1 MNPNLTRRRRNNR
14 AASETLTIGIT
25 IPLKLWRGFRNGI
38 RHFRNGIF
46 TARDIVSSLIFAGIN
61 GAVYI
66 YTVSIVCGGSFPR
79 SDIII
84 PSLVRLDFWPFH
96 LTVISRVCR
105 GNQSQR
111 AAEAVF
117 QGTAGCNAMGG
128 DGRAVRLVAPAVLV
142 QGEVQLAVR
151 IFADHVFTA
160 VVAGED
166 GAIVQG
172 RAVRAGGEL
181 LLGSP
186 GRHVILEQ
194 AHADAGILRQALID
208 GDGSRTQIDI
218 RCIAFDL
225 RVAADDHRSSVA
237 RAHAIFGVAGDRAAV
252 HGKLLWGVH
261 APFRS
266 RDGAAVHGKLI
277 CGVHAAL
284 HARDFS
290 AVHGEFTARAGLY
303 AVGERVFSL
312 DRTRAIGIT
321 VAQGQRAVLIHE
333 NECDVL
339 ARRINQ
345 RRRKRFAVQTEVHIT
360 GNINVVIDRDV
371 AGQVVVACGELVKA
385 LTLFGSCRPAVI
397 QRLRLRVIGQRLPYR
412 VAVRAV
418 VRAALAANG
427 VDMQVA
433 VGEDDAVAVEL
444 LAVGAVAGEGLQV
457 VLCQRVFYAIG
468 NGEIAVL
475 GRRARRGHANR
486 LCPAGQLAADGD
498 GLAAFQIDVAR
509 LAARRVAADGHIA
522 GDGEGGTVHIHA
534 AAIVTRRVAGDAAAV
549 HGEPAARINEHTAAI
564 ALIAAADCVAGDA
577 AAVHIKR
584 AALHTHAAAFAV
596 TVVFGILVAGNAA
609 VVHGKGAG
617 EIIHAAVISRDGTAV
632 HLKQIFIRHAG
643 TVSADAAAIHNE
655 SASFVYVHAGSFRR
669 AGDRSVARLAAI
681 AVAQRQRPACPDI
694 DYIIVYTGFQSN
706 AVPIQAEHEPYLL
719 SANAFDAPSAVK
731 RYVLRQVVLAGHCGQ
746 LGRAPPRLKAEHALL
761 LCVAADSGALVPAGF
776 SVLAV
781 AAVVLMGQAVVEVD
795 IITLRLD
802 GIAAG
807 SVGDD
812 SALDVR
818 CTFGEGGNGE
828 IVAGVGGHVSSHA
841 DAGPGCQTGLTDG
854 EGLQALI
861 AEREKDI
868 VRISVLSRVAGDVHG
883 AGDGESSA
891 FAHIHATAVVDTFRI
906 ADRVLGDAA
915 AGHFEGAVAHI
926 HAAAIAAAAGGL
938 VVGDLTAIHIKYGAF
953 NRPFNTYAAAIYGA
967 VSGDAA
973 AVHIKCAVHIHAA
986 AGAGAVRD
994 HARTA
999 AALAVAEG
1007 KGTAILDG
1015 DRVKLAVGRNAV
1027 AVQAE
1032 HHAALGFPSAVDL
1045 NSPRQIVVSCPV
1057 DLIQT
1062 GNTLPV
1068 GNVPAVL
1075 RAARLAAD
1083 GVIGVL
1089 RPLRQCRRLAEPL
1102 GQRLQLLR
1110 VFQLCLLSLGQGVII
1125 RVADGLKRL
1134 VDLHG
1139 ILIVHAVQFRRVRQS
1154 VDHRLHLGHGLV
1166 LLCGR
1171 IFLLFFLFRR
1181 LALLLRFRRLALLLR
1196 FRRLIFLLRFP
1207 VCRVCRFLHGRGR
1220 LRRPLRLLCQ
1230 RRRGQ
1235 QRQAQGQRHETAQD
1249 TLLHRSPPVRFLL
1262 CPNQSPT
1269 DRDLPVGS
1277 SPYGSGGAPGQFFSF
1292 RRSV

>member
-1 MNPNLTRRRRNNR
+1 MGLNTQRCVKRQRAAGTNLFLCQNLVQIRRVDLFSGRGIHIHCNGDGFIITAKVGCFIDGQALCDSGAFGVVGRCDGGFNDVIARVDGVSGQWCFICFSVVTAVLGCLIPLEGNLGEQIQIVVLTVMNYDVGFLGVGNLAAGEGLVVGIALPIDRRR
-14 AASETLTIGIT
+14 S
-25 IPLKLWRGFRNGI
+25 FRNGI

-111 AAEAVF
+111 AAEAAF
-117 QGTAGCNAMGG
+117 QGTAGCNAIGG
-128 DGRAVRLVAPAVLV
+128 DGRAVRLVAPAMLV
-142 QGEVQLAVR
+142 QGEVQLAVHVPADYV
-151 IFADHVFTA
+151 FAA

-186 GRHVILEQ
+186 SRHVIREQ

-290 AVHGEFTARAGLY
+290 AVHGEFTARAGPY
-303 AVGERVFSL
+303 AVGERVFSP
-312 DRTRAIGIT
+312 DRTRALGIT
-321 VAQGQRAVLIHE
+321 VAQSQRAVLIHE
-333 NECDVL
+333 NESNAL

-444 LAVGAVAGEGLQV
+444 LAVGAVAGEGVQV
-457 VLCQRVFYAIG
+457 GLRQRIIYAIG

-475 GRRARRGHANR
+475 GRRVRRGHAD
-486 LCPAGQLAADGD
+486 LGILTKFAADRD
-498 GLAAFQIDVAR
+498 GLITGQVNVTR

-522 GDGEGGTVHIHA
+522 GDGEVVAVHIHA

-549 HGEPAARINEHTAAI
+549 HGEPAVRINVHAAATA
-564 ALIAAADCVAGDA
+564 LSAAADCVAGDA

-596 TVVFGILVAGNAA
+596 RVFGIPVACDAA

-617 EIIHAAVISRDGTAV
+617 EILHAAVISRDGTAV
-632 HLKQIFIRHAG
+632 HLKQIVILHAG
-643 TVSADAAAIHNE
+643 IVSADAAAIHNE
-655 SASFVYVHAGSFRR
+655 SASFVYVHAGSVRR
-669 AGDRSVARLAAI
+669 AGDYSVILAAAI
-681 AVAQRQRPACPDI
+681 AVAQCQRPAFPDI
-694 DYIIVYTGFQSN
+694 DYMIVYTVFQSN
-706 AVPIQAEHEPYLL
+706 AVPVQAEHEPYLL
-719 SANAFDAPSAVK
+719 SASAFDAPSAVK

-781 AAVVLMGQAVVEVD
+781 AAVVLMGQAVVKLD
-795 IITLRLD
+795 IDVVGASARLH
-802 GIAAG
+802 
-807 SVGDD
+807 
-812 SALDVR
+812 LDVVR
-818 CTFGEGGNGE
+818 
-828 IVAGVGGHVSSHA
+828 
-841 DAGPGCQTGLTDG
+841 L
-854 EGLQALI
+854 ALI
-861 AEREKDI
+861 
-868 VRISVLSRVAGDVHG
+868 
-883 AGDGESSA
+883 GEE
-891 FAHIHATAVVDTFRI
+891 I
-906 ADRVLGDAA
+906 
-915 AGHFEGAVAHI
+915 
-926 HAAAIAAAAGGL
+926 
-938 VVGDLTAIHIKYGAF
+938 
-953 NRPFNTYAAAIYGA
+953 
-967 VSGDAA
+967 
-973 AVHIKCAVHIHAA
+973 
-986 AGAGAVRD
+986 
-994 HARTA
+994 
-999 AALAVAEG
+999 
-1007 KGTAILDG
+1007 
-1015 DRVKLAVGRNAV
+1015 
-1027 AVQAE
+1027 
-1032 HHAALGFPSAVDL
+1032 
-1045 NSPRQIVVSCPV
+1045 
-1057 DLIQT
+1057 
-1062 GNTLPV
+1062 
-1068 GNVPAVL
+1068 VL
-1075 RAARLAAD
+1075 RAAALRAGCDGDRLA
-1083 GVIGVL
+1083 G
-1089 RPLRQCRRLAEPL
+1089 
-1102 GQRLQLLR
+1102 
-1110 VFQLCLLSLGQGVII
+1110 
-1125 RVADGLKRL
+1125 
-1134 VDLHG
+1134 
-1139 ILIVHAVQFRRVRQS
+1139 
-1154 VDHRLHLGHGLV
+1154 VDHRAGHADSGRAV
-1166 LLCGR
+1166 QLL
-1171 IFLLFFLFRR
+1171 I
-1181 LALLLRFRRLALLLR
+1181 
-1196 FRRLIFLLRFP
+1196 
-1207 VCRVCRFLHGRGR
+1207 
-1220 LRRPLRLLCQ
+1220 
-1230 RRRGQ
+1230 
-1235 QRQAQGQRHETAQD
+1235 
-1249 TLLHRSPPVRFLL
+1249 
-1262 CPNQSPT
+1262 
-1269 DRDLPVGS
+1269 DRDVLAAEQIHIV
-1277 SPYGSGGAPGQFFSF
+1277 GGAA
-1292 RRSV
+1292 R